1 MSGEV
6 NEEVPYVPMDSF
18 GRPLSASQSER
29 FERMQV
35 HMLNPRA
42 IGGKVCLAVGKM
54 PDPVNAT
61 IDCGSL
67 TAVGLNLEHTSQGY
81 LAQKPTNPKDRVGT
95 NKAGMSIVPIRV
107 VAELGVAMTEG
118 ALKYGPYNY
127 RESGVR
133 GSIYFDATL
142 RHLFAWW
149 EGEDIDPDS
158 GLSHVAK
165 AIASLAVLRDGMM
178 QGNWTDDR
186 APKVESFYPELHER
200 TQALKT
206 KYPPC

>member
-127 RESGVR
+127 RESGV
-133 GSIYFDATL
+133 
-142 RHLFAWW
+142 
-149 EGEDIDPDS
+149 GEDIDPDS